1 MIAAFPLLLIMVLAY
16 SAYVT
21 ANGAAQTVAS
31 LDAPFF
37 SLGLPQDELS
47 LTIGNLFVLVALV
60 LLFIELVKSTSTS
73 TRSIVNH
80 GLSMLVFVIAIF
92 QIVTMP
98 GYATF
103 TYLMITL
110 FAGLDVVAGFVIT
123 TVTAR
128 RDFGLG

>member
-1 MIAAFPLLLIMVLAY
+1 MIAAFPLMLIMVIAY
-16 SAYVT
+16 TVFVT
-21 ANGAAQTVAS
+21 TNGAEQTVAS

-47 LTIGNLFVLVALV
+47 LTLGNMFVLIGLV
-60 LLFIELVKSTSTS
+60 LLFVEIVKSTSTS

-80 GLSMLVFVIAIF
+80 GLSMLVFVVAIF

-110 FAGLDVVAGFVIT
+110 FAALDVVAGFVIT

>member
-1 MIAAFPLLLIMVLAY
+1 MIAAFPLMLIMVIGY

-21 ANGAAQTVAS
+21 INGAEQTVAA

-37 SLGLPQDELS
+37 ALDLPQAELS
-47 LTIGNLFVLVALV
+47 LTLGNIFVLISVV
-60 LLFIELVKSTSTS
+60 LLFVELVKSTSTS

-80 GLSMLVFVIAIF
+80 GLSMLVFVVAIF

-110 FAGLDVVAGFVIT
+110 FAAMDVVAGFVIT

>member
-1 MIAAFPLLLIMVLAY
+1 MIAAFPLMLIMVIAY
-16 SAYVT
+16 TVYVT
-21 ANGAAQTVAS
+21 TNGAAQTAAS

-47 LTIGNLFVLVALV
+47 LTLGNLFVLIALV
-60 LLFIELVKSTSTS
+60 LLFIEIVKSTSTS

>member
-1 MIAAFPLLLIMVLAY
+1 MIAAFPLMLIMVIAY
-16 SAYVT
+16 TVFVT
-21 ANGAAQTVAS
+21 TNGPAQTVAS

-37 SLGLPQDELS
+37 SIGLPQDELS
-47 LTIGNLFVLVALV
+47 LTLGNVFVLIGLV
-60 LLFIELVKSTSTS
+60 LLFVELVKSTSTS

-80 GLSMLVFVIAIF
+80 GLSMLVFVVAIF

-110 FAGLDVVAGFVIT
+110 FAALDVVAGFVIT

>member
-1 MIAAFPLLLIMVLAY
+1 MLIMVIAY
-16 SAYVT
+16 TVYVT
-21 ANGAAQTVAS
+21 TNGAAQTAAS

-47 LTIGNLFVLVALV
+47 LTLGNLFVLIALV
-60 LLFIELVKSTSTS
+60 LLFIEIVKSTSTS